1 MVKTPDLIY
10 VIELKFDK
18 SAEEAM
24 TLVDEKQYAL
34 PFAKD
39 PRRLFKIGLNFS
51 SKTRRLDNPLIE
63 EAEK

>member
-1 MVKTPDLIY
+1 MVKTPDFIY

-24 TLVDEKQYAL
+24 AQVEEKQYAL

>member
-1 MVKTPDLIY
+1 MVKTPDFIY

-24 TLVDEKQYAL
+24 TQVDEKQYAL
-34 PFAKD
+34 HFAKD